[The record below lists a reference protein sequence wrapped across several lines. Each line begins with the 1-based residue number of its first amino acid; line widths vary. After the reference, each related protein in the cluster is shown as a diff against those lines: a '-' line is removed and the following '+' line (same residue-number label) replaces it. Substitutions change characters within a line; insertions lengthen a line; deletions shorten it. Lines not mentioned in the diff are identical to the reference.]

1 MGKKKV
7 RLRTGGG
14 SWDFAWGKKRAT
26 SHGKKRGDF
35 ACDFAFKFFVLR
47 NWSLGL
53 VGIEKYGID
62 FFVCHNFLEIIIYF
76 LNGYELS
83 KIGIDFFVS
92 DNFLKIEIDFK
103 KTEHIFQFKNFFCMN
118 TTSQL
123 LADNTFQ
130 IMISH
135 VMSDFAWKKNLRLRF
150 LIFCLKLIFGKFLMF
165 SQLSIFLKSIFLF
178 NIDFLRIRFF
188 WKMIFKIGRLMEDE
202 MDGESTIWILSFW
215 RSKMEFENCN
225 FWEWGYVS

>member
-1 MGKKKV
+1 M
-7 RLRTGGG
+7 
-14 SWDFAWGKKRAT
+14 
-26 SHGKKRGDF
+26 
-35 ACDFAFKFFVLR
+35 
-47 NWSLGL
+47 GL

-103 KTEHIFQFKNFFCMN
+103 KTEHIFQFKIFFCMN

-135 VMSDFAWKKNLRLRF
+135 VMSDFA
-150 LIFCLKLIFGKFLMF
+150 
-165 SQLSIFLKSIFLF
+165 
-178 NIDFLRIRFF
+178 
-188 WKMIFKIGRLMEDE
+188 
-202 MDGESTIWILSFW
+202 
-215 RSKMEFENCN
+215 
-225 FWEWGYVS
+225 